1 METQDSGAFE
11 PYAQAFRKGDA
22 PFLTWHELTPTGI
35 RPLHLKRGEFLDLAR
50 RAAQALLAHGVG
62 KGDRVVHGFSQN
74 HYLDLVFRLAASWLG
89 AVPVTI
95 NWEADTAERVCYK
108 LEHTTARLLIHDTP
122 FAKAFVARIAATLPN
137 LPRLD
142 LERPLND
149 WSPLAADPEDLSDQ
163 DEKIVIFTSGTTG
176 LPKGVS
182 HDYTS
187 YTANCATFDAFWS
200 LAPNDEMT
208 AVVTS
213 ALHHANATAISD
225 WCMRREGARLHLLPR
240 YATSYWATLCEIAE
254 TTTGLVVAPL
264 VSRHFD
270 FLAELEERG
279 QLPVSR
285 ERLGAALAK
294 VQILIGSAPVGP
306 TTIKR
311 IRAFAGHLPVVR
323 FGSSETCLQ
332 VMGIPP
338 AMSDQSRQAA
348 FERGWADENRCGYY
362 IGRAHPGHTEV
373 RVVAAIEQERAD
385 FMQDVA
391 VGQPGYLI
399 TRGANLFCGYVGEP
413 EETAKVLHQGWYLGL
428 RDIGF
433 CLHNPEDGGED
444 FYWMSRHSTLLIK
457 GGANYAYDQI
467 DAELNG
473 FLRERLGLGASAIE
487 VAVVGL
493 RLDSEHEDQTCATV
507 YLREDTPELR
517 AAVKDLLLGPE
528 ARSLTK
534 GARPDRLHFGEIARN
549 FKGAVLVEA
558 LKQAFIDGGGLRNT

>member
-1 METQDSGAFE
+1 METRDSGAFE
-11 PYAQAFRKGDA
+11 SYAQAFRERDA
-22 PFLTWHELTPTGI
+22 PFLTWHELTPTGM
-35 RPLHLKRGEFLDLAR
+35 RPLHLSRGEFLELAR
-50 RAAQALLAHGVG
+50 RAAQVLGAYGVG
-62 KGDRVVHGFSQN
+62 KGDRVVHGFGQN

-108 LEHTTARLLIHDTP
+108 LQHTAARLLIHDAR
-122 FAKAFVARIAATLPN
+122 FAEAYLAPIAAALPE

-142 LERPLND
+142 LERPLSA
-149 WSPLAADPEDLSDQ
+149 WPPIATDPEDLSDQ

-176 LPKGVS
+176 QPKGVS

-187 YTANCATFDAFWS
+187 YSANSATFDAFWT
-200 LAPNDEMT
+200 LAPNDPIT

-225 WCMRREGARLHLLPR
+225 WCMRRQGARLELLPR
-240 YATSYWATLCEIAE
+240 YTTGYWSTLCDIAE
-254 TTTGLVVAPL
+254 TTAGLVVAPL

-279 QLPVSR
+279 QLPVPR

-306 TTIKR
+306 TTVRR
-311 IRAFAGHLPVVR
+311 IRAYAGRLPVVR

-338 AMSDQSRQAA
+338 SMPDQARQAA
-348 FERGWADENRCGYY
+348 FERGWADANRCGYY
-362 IGRAHPGHTEV
+362 IGRAHEGHTEV
-373 RVVAAIEQERAD
+373 RIVAAIEPDQAG
-385 FMQDVA
+385 FMQDVPL
-391 VGQPGYLI
+391 GQPGYLV

-433 CLHNPEDGGED
+433 CLSNPEDGGRD

-467 DAELNG
+467 DAELNL
-473 FLRERLGLGASAIE
+473 FLRERLGLGASEAE
-487 VAVVGL
+487 VAVVGM
-493 RLDSEHEDQTCATV
+493 RLGSEHEDQTCATV
-507 YLREDTPELR
+507 WLQEDKPELR
-517 AAVKDLLLGPE
+517 AAVERLLLGPE
-528 ARSLTK
+528 ARALTK

-549 FKGAVLVEA
+549 FKGAVLVED
-558 LKQAFIDGGGLRNT
+558 LKQAFMDGGGP